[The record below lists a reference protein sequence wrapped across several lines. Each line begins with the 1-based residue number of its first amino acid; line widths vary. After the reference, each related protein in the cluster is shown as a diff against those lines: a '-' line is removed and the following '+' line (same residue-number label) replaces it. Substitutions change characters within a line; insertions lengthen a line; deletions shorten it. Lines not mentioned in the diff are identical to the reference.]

1 MDLSK
6 TDIDRII
13 KVLPPAEAADLI
25 AMFDELDERKRVS
38 HAQTDFLAFIGTSY
52 GQVPDDFYLF
62 SGLVPR

>member
-38 HAQTDFLAFIGTSY
+38 HAQTDFLAFIA
-52 GQVPDDFYLF
+52 V
-62 SGLVPR
+62 